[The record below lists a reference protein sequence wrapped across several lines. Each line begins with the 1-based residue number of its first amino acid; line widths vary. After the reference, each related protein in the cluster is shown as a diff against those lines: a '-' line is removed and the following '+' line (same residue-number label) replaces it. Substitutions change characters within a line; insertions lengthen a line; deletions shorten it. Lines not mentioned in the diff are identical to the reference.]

1 MIARR
6 VVQLFAALCLL
17 SSSLPLTVP
26 SAYALD
32 ALKTAEALAQRAA
45 KAFEAGNMTEAGA
58 LYREAYK
65 MAPSQSAY
73 LYGAARASHTGRDLA
88 HAEADYVAFLA
99 LANADP
105 ARVQKA
111 KGYLES
117 LRAELS
123 VEKMADAK
131 KAEAAGDAL
140 LATTFYLEAW
150 RMAPDRAEPLLKA
163 AILERQLGDK
173 KAAVSHLQRYL
184 QLAPMDAGGRA
195 TAEVLLKQLGGTPVG
210 TAPPKPVPVV
220 TPVPVETPKPVVQP
234 RVEQPKSPAEQPK
247 PSVAK
252 PQPAVVAPQV
262 SAVADKP
269 MSTRRVVGWSAIGV
283 GGAAVIGAGILA
295 VLASGQ
301 QSTLNGNKNAN
312 GHFDATRISVDQAAS
327 EQTSINGKWTGM
339 GIAAGVGVAAIGV
352 GAWLV
357 AGAPADVAVVPT
369 WDGFSIAGRF

>member
-1 MIARR
+1 MRAI
-6 VVQLFAALCLL
+6 VHITALCLL
-17 SSSLPLTVP
+17 TAAFSCAP
-26 SAYALD
+26 SRDAYALD
-32 ALKTAEALAQRAA
+32 VHKTAEALAQRAA

-65 MAPSQSAY
+65 MDPAESAY

-88 HAEADYVAFLA
+88 HAEEDYVAFLA

-220 TPVPVETPKPVVQP
+220 TPVPVETPKPVARP
-234 RVEQPKSPAEQPK
+234 PVEQPKSP
-247 PSVAK
+247 VAK

-262 SAVADKP
+262 SAVAPATDKP

-327 EQTSINGKWTGM
+327 EQTSINGKWTGV
-339 GIAAGVGVAAIGV
+339 GLAAGVGVAAIGL